1 MQSNT
6 NQFIIFVDL
15 IMQKLFTYFLLF
27 ISTSFIFSAC
37 SSYEAVLKSKDI
49 NFKLAKANEYYE
61 KKDYQK
67 ANELY
72 GMIAPILKGT
82 KSFETVYL
90 KYANSYY
97 NLKDYL
103 SASLHYKN
111 YVEVFPTSKE
121 TEHAEYLHA
130 LCLYKL
136 APKASLEQTNTIKA
150 LDALQSFVDTHPNSV
165 HNAEANTLIAN
176 SIKKLEQKEADAA
189 QLYFKVGQYKAA
201 SVSFKSV
208 LRNYPESEK
217 SDYYQY
223 FIIKSLYL
231 YAHSSIETKQKE
243 RYSNVVSAFEE
254 LQNEHPN
261 STFIKDAEKYKNLS
275 INFLKTI
282 DNELK

>member
-1 MQSNT
+1 
-6 NQFIIFVDL
+6 
-15 IMQKLFTYFLLF
+15 MQKLLRFLVSIF
-27 ISTSFIFSAC
+27 SISFIFSAC

-82 KSFETVYL
+82 KSFEAVYL

-111 YVEVFPTSKE
+111 YVEAFPTSKE
-121 TEHAEYLHA
+121 TEHVEYLHA
-130 LCLYKL
+130 LCLFKL

-150 LDALQSFVDTHPNSV
+150 LDALQSFVDTHPSSIYTV
-165 HNAEANTLIAN
+165 DANKLIAA

-189 QLYFKVGQYKAA
+189 QLYFKIGQYKAA

-231 YAHSSIETKQKE
+231 YAQSSIETKQKE
-243 RYSNVVSAFEE
+243 RFSNVLTAFDE
-254 LQNEHPN
+254 LQNEHPT
-261 STFIKDAEKYKNLS
+261 SAFMKDAEKIKNLS
-275 INFLKTI
+275 INYLKNL

>member
-1 MQSNT
+1 
-6 NQFIIFVDL
+6 
-15 IMQKLFTYFLLF
+15 MQKLLRFLVPIF
-27 ISTSFIFSAC
+27 SISFIFSAC

-72 GMIAPILKGT
+72 GMITPILRGT
-82 KSFETVYL
+82 KSFEAVYL
-90 KYANSYY
+90 KYANSYF

-121 TEHAEYLHA
+121 TENAEYMHA
-130 LCLYKL
+130 LCLFKL
-136 APKASLEQTNTIKA
+136 APKASLEQTNTLKA
-150 LDALQSFVDTHPNSV
+150 LDALQSFIDTHPTSS
-165 HNAEANTLIAN
+165 HIAEANKLIAN
-176 SIKKLEQKEADAA
+176 SVKKLEQKEADAA
-189 QLYFKVGQYKAA
+189 QLYFKIGQYKAA

-243 RYSNVVSAFEE
+243 RYSNVLTAFEE

-261 STFIKDAEKYKNLS
+261 STFMKDAEKYKNLS

>member
-1 MQSNT
+1 MRSNT

-15 IMQKLFTYFLLF
+15 IMQKLFTYFLIL
-27 ISTSFIFSAC
+27 ISISFIFSAC

-49 NFKLAKANEYYE
+49 NLKLAKANEYYE

-72 GMIAPILKGT
+72 AMVTPVLRGT
-82 KSFETVYL
+82 KSFEAVYL
-90 KYANSYY
+90 KYAYSYF

-103 SASLHYKN
+103 SASLYFKN
-111 YVEVFPTSKE
+111 YVDVFPTSKE
-121 TEHAEYLHA
+121 SENAEYMHA

-150 LDALQSFVDTHPNSV
+150 LDALQSFVNTHPNSL
-165 HNAEANTLIAN
+165 HTEEANKLIEN

-189 QLYFKVGQYKAA
+189 QLYFKIGQYKAA
-201 SVSFKSV
+201 SVAYKSV

-217 SDYYQY
+217 SDFYQY

-231 YAHSSIETKQKE
+231 YAHSSVETKQKE
-243 RYSNVVSAFEE
+243 RFSNVLTAFDE
-254 LQNEHPN
+254 LQNEHP
-261 STFIKDAEKYKNLS
+261 SSSYVKDAEKYKNLS
-275 INFLKTI
+275 INFLKTL

>member
-27 ISTSFIFSAC
+27 ISISFIFSAC

-103 SASLHYKN
+103 SASLH
-111 YVEVFPTSKE
+111 
-121 TEHAEYLHA
+121 LA
-130 LCLYKL
+130 L
-136 APKASLEQTNTIKA
+136 I
-150 LDALQSFVDTHPNSV
+150 H
-165 HNAEANTLIAN
+165 I
-176 SIKKLEQKEADAA
+176 
-189 QLYFKVGQYKAA
+189 
-201 SVSFKSV
+201 
-208 LRNYPESEK
+208 
-217 SDYYQY
+217 
-223 FIIKSLYL
+223 
-231 YAHSSIETKQKE
+231 
-243 RYSNVVSAFEE
+243 
-254 LQNEHPN
+254 
-261 STFIKDAEKYKNLS
+261 
-275 INFLKTI
+275 
-282 DNELK
+282 

>member
-1 MQSNT
+1 
-6 NQFIIFVDL
+6 
-15 IMQKLFTYFLLF
+15 MQKLLRFLVSIF
-27 ISTSFIFSAC
+27 SISFIFSAC

-72 GMIAPILKGT
+72 GMITPILRGT
-82 KSFETVYL
+82 KSFEAVYL

-103 SASLHYKN
+103 SASFHYKN
-111 YVEVFPTSKE
+111 YIDVFPASKE
-121 TEHAEYLHA
+121 TEHVAYLQA
-130 LCLYKL
+130 LCLFKL

-150 LDALQSFVDTHPNSV
+150 LDALQSFVDTHPTSIYTV
-165 HNAEANTLIAN
+165 DANKLIAA

-189 QLYFKVGQYKAA
+189 QLYFKIGQYKAA

-231 YAHSSIETKQKE
+231 YAQSSIETKQKE
-243 RYSNVVSAFEE
+243 RFSNVLTAFDE
-254 LQNEHPN
+254 LQNEHPT
-261 STFIKDAEKYKNLS
+261 STFMKDAEKFKNLS
-275 INFLKTI
+275 INYLKNL